1 MIHEYPLTKAN
12 RIRLARAFRN
22 VPRVDV
28 SIECVLEDQMG
39 AAFVDDIEN
48 PSAFMIRIGPFHYFA
63 GNPAGNGGAKLIK
76 GFEPYNLFM
85 SASEGWAEAFQ
96 EVFGERFFA
105 IERYIFS
112 SANLSLEL
120 IKKLCRASIYADE
133 VKRMDAVLIE
143 SLKGKD
149 HFIDVSDFESSSD
162 FQDRGI
168 GFFIEQGGK
177 VIGAAYSSLVCSMGI
192 EVSLF
197 VEEDYRRK
205 GAATVLSANLLRWCL
220 EHNMDAHWDAA
231 NTESCGLAEKLGYT
245 TRGKYTAY
253 FLKPAKSKTA

>member
-22 VPRVDV
+22 VPRVDI
-28 SIECVLEDQMG
+28 SITCVLENQMG

-48 PSAFMIRIGPFHYFA
+48 PSAFMVRIGPFHYFA
-63 GNPAGNGGAKLIK
+63 GDPSGNGSAKLVK

-85 SASEGWAEAFQ
+85 SASKGWAEAFQ

-112 SANLSLEL
+112 SENLSLDRVT
-120 IKKLCRASIYADE
+120 KLSQASPYANE
-133 VKRMDAVLIE
+133 VKRMGAALIE
-143 SLKGKD
+143 NLKGKD
-149 HFIDVSDFESSSD
+149 NFIDVSDFESSSD
-162 FQDRGI
+162 FEDRGI

-231 NTESCGLAEKLGYT
+231 NLESCGLAEKLGYT
-245 TRGKYTAY
+245 PAGKYTAY
-253 FLKPAKSKTA
+253 FLKPAKSKTS